1 MAAVIDP
8 PSLPLYLYR
17 YRSLAKFKRELE
29 AVTTPY
35 IYCGKFDKLNDPMEG
50 FYRPSTVLKN
60 KTDYDRVADL
70 IYANKLN
77 IGIASMS
84 DTYENELMWTHYA
97 SNYSGIC
104 IEFYSHRLLTAL
116 PNGSRLVRMGY
127 ADQLPRISGND
138 VKDHLAAARKIFSQK
153 KYNWNYEREWR
164 VLGSVGQ
171 MNLSSKCIRGIY
183 LGIRIKPSHKKTILK
198 TFDGAD
204 VDIWE
209 MSVDGYDHEWT
220 RIQQAAH
227 RRQDKPSQL
236 GRDTSSR
243 RSRRS

>member
-1 MAAVIDP
+1 MRRSQWFWSFESRRRYRQSATACGETIGSGPAQKNQRLRQANGGEYIIAHSIDDLQRPGCCPRDKRWEIEMAAVIDP

-17 YRSLAKFKRELE
+17 YRGLAKFKRELA

-50 FYRPSTVLKN
+50 FYRPSTTLKN

-97 SNYSGIC
+97 GNYSGIC
-104 IEFYSHRLLTAL
+104 IEFYSDRLKRAL
-116 PNGSRLVRMGY
+116 PKNSHLVRMGY

-138 VKDHLAAARKIFSQK
+138 ARDHTAAARRFFRRRNTI
-153 KYNWNYEREWR
+153 
-164 VLGSVGQ
+164 
-171 MNLSSKCIRGIY
+171 GI
-183 LGIRIKPSHKKTILK
+183 
-198 TFDGAD
+198 
-204 VDIWE
+204 
-209 MSVDGYDHEWT
+209 
-220 RIQQAAH
+220 
-227 RRQDKPSQL
+227 
-236 GRDTSSR
+236 TSENGVCSGP
-243 RSRRS
+243 